1 MTRAGQYYFQTTDRL
16 RPNASYDPEQ
26 PLTRRGP
33 TDLIRMRSGN
43 LRAVRSL
50 QPNGSFRLTRLGSTY
65 YRNRNVEMVA
75 HIPVLVTGI
84 RQRGSRAGEPYS
96 REDFLPA
103 NVAGMGSSF
112 TVNEGLS
119 SQDQAREIKAS
130 VLSQWPALGTEDG
143 RVVLHE
149 ESDESYVYDRVRGWK
164 LSSMT
169 TSVVNDEL
177 VSETRMRRPL
187 GVLRSACVHLPHH
200 ELLLDEAFEERDD
213 CLCVPRQLAVLLK
226 QRLEEVCECF
236 DNLCEDPQWRQVGVS
251 PEEVIKFCVFHGAP
265 CFYYAGGRIEASYEP
280 PNKLQRAVA
289 LRRGKTMRFFTA
301 TLAPSRR

>member
-1 MTRAGQYYFQTTDRL
+1 MPTSWNQQKANLQTAINAGRRPRLLPDGRQIISTGQGRGSFALLSRSNGSLTRAGQYYFQTTDRL

-103 NVAGMGSSF
+103 NVAGMGSSL

-119 SQDQAREIKAS
+119 TGPRSGDQGECVVTVARA
-130 VLSQWPALGTEDG
+130 
-143 RVVLHE
+143 
-149 ESDESYVYDRVRGWK
+149 
-164 LSSMT
+164 
-169 TSVVNDEL
+169 
-177 VSETRMRRPL
+177 
-187 GVLRSACVHLPHH
+187 
-200 ELLLDEAFEERDD
+200 
-213 CLCVPRQLAVLLK
+213 
-226 QRLEEVCECF
+226 
-236 DNLCEDPQWRQVGVS
+236 
-251 PEEVIKFCVFHGAP
+251 
-265 CFYYAGGRIEASYEP
+265 
-280 PNKLQRAVA
+280 
-289 LRRGKTMRFFTA
+289 
-301 TLAPSRR
+301 